1 MQVDHPHRC
10 AAYIAQMLRLMLFG
24 ASNLKEDCESLI
36 QPLPELLGPLSDD
49 LKQLKLSLQAEL
61 NAPATTQGSAILL
74 ARLETLSA
82 QYGHVL
88 SRTSPLLPPPQTC

>member
-24 ASNLKEDCESLI
+24 ASNLKEDRESLI

-49 LKQLKLSLQAEL
+49 LKQQKLSLQAEL
-61 NAPATTQGSAILL
+61 NAPATTQGSAM
-74 ARLETLSA
+74 RLETLSA
-82 QYGHVL
+82 QYGHEL
-88 SRTSPLLPPPQTC
+88 SRTSPRLPPPQTC